1 MTNPTT
7 YQPPVNKLLTLGK
20 QQCDYITE
28 LGLGSQ
34 HVPYLMK
41 MAVDNELLGADS
53 NSTEFW
59 AAIHA
64 WRALGQLR
72 VEDAVA
78 LLLPLFDLEDNDAV
92 AEEMPKVYGRIGEK
106 AIPQL
111 QAYLGELEH
120 NFLERT
126 TAINSLE
133 EIANQYPNTRNT
145 VVAALTQQLQAF
157 NQNSAEL
164 NGFLISSLVN
174 LQAKES
180 ASLIKHTFEASLV
193 AVDVAGSWDDVRE
206 SLGISDNYELEFQ
219 PDVVE
224 VVELSTPVINIQVP
238 IPGVE
243 EVSQATTPSI
253 SESDRESS
261 TVESTQVAATDA
273 IADDESHQVNPTV
286 ESTQVA
292 ATDAI
297 ADDESEVTTP
307 SISDRESS
315 TVESTQ
321 VAATDAI
328 ADDESEVTTPSISD
342 RESLTVES
350 TQVATTDAI
359 ADDESHQ
366 ESPTVE
372 STQVATTDGTEVVE
386 IGEVSEVTA
395 LSPEN
400 PGVESIPEV
409 SIVEETAI
417 ENKAV
422 VEAGSE
428 NTKES
433 ALNVVTPE
441 QIVEDLIEIEVNP
454 QVSIAVENV
463 VYRPTS
469 QHENDSDSENEN
481 LIESQEK
488 SSSVGITPASR
499 TPIEENKGFG
509 AVTTTKGKSKASK
522 KKKPNF
528 SDL

>member
-7 YQPPVNKLLTLGK
+7 YQPPVNKLLSLGK

-180 ASLIKHTFEASLV
+180 ASFMKHTFEASLV

-206 SLGISDNYELEFQ
+206 SLGISDNDELEFQ

-224 VVELSTPVINIQVP
+224 VVELITPVINIQVP

-292 ATDAI
+292 
-297 ADDESEVTTP
+297 
-307 SISDRESS
+307 
-315 TVESTQ
+315 
-321 VAATDAI
+321 
-328 ADDESEVTTPSISD
+328 
-342 RESLTVES
+342 
-350 TQVATTDAI
+350 TTDAI

-372 STQVATTDGTEVVE
+372 STQVAATDGTEVVE

-428 NTKES
+428 NTQES

-463 VYRPTS
+463 VDRPTS
-469 QHENDSDSENEN
+469 QHESDSENEN

-499 TPIEENKGFG
+499 TAKEENKGFG